1 MTAPAV
7 STPGRDDRAKSPYD
21 VANVREIDHHKYL
34 QTNIREYLEKD
45 DHVKDIYDLQKPNN
59 KLI

>member
-7 STPGRDDRAKSPYD
+7 STPGRDDRARSPYD
-21 VANVREIDHHKYL
+21 ANVRELDHHKYL

-45 DHVKDIYDLQKPNN
+45 DHVKDIYDL
-59 KLI
+59 